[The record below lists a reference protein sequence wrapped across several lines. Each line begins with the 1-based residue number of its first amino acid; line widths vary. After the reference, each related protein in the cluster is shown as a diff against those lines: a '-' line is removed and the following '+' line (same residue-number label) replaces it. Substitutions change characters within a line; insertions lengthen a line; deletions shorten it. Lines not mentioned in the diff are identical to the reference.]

1 MPYIS
6 SIVATV
12 LGLAFG
18 LPLLAGQ
25 YAASPKF
32 RTAFASIYAVVVVVA
47 GWVYASSRARVFGW
61 IHALLM
67 FGVAGVC
74 GAYGFSVL
82 GDRSIAGGRGPDAN
96 PVAGVIY
103 GFGFLGALIAIV
115 TAACGI
121 GVISHVPR
129 KQRVSEP
136 VA

>member
-6 SIVATV
+6 SIVATF
-12 LGLAFG
+12 LGLALG
-18 LPLLAGQ
+18 LLLLTGQ
-25 YAASPKF
+25 FAASPKF
-32 RTAFASIYAVVVVVA
+32 WTVFASIYAVVVVVA
-47 GWVYASSRARVFGW
+47 GWAYATSRARVFGW

-82 GDRSIAGGRGPDAN
+82 GDRSIPGGRGPDAN

-103 GFGFLGALIAIV
+103 GFGFLGALIALV
-115 TAACGI
+115 TAACGVA
-121 GVISHVPR
+121 VISHVLR
-129 KQRVSEP
+129 KQKVPEP